1 MRGPVAD
8 LSGYVPSP
16 VERAHHAKSP
26 DQVQEISL
34 QDHPNTSNLCRY
46 ATLQTGS
53 IDECKRKP
61 NQYEEARKI
70 DFHET
75 LFNSTFFKRYW
86 FYLIVL
92 MPYFDFNINYIQI
105 CKIYYKSFKIYRSF
119 SSTVYYSKLNKIID
133 AYDIFKIST
142 FKQLQLR
149 YQVRFYIAEKS
160 FLSAVIYFFGLC
172 LEKSIDEST
181 WFGVLAWFVR

>member
-1 MRGPVAD
+1 MSELSKEITQSVSYSKLALKELEDYVIVVGKKIDEMQKKEGYSYCMRGPVAD
-8 LSGYVPSP
+8 LSGYVPST
-16 VERAHHAKSP
+16 VERAHHAKCP

-75 LFNSTFFKRYW
+75 LFNSTFFKRY
-86 FYLIVL
+86 
-92 MPYFDFNINYIQI
+92 
-105 CKIYYKSFKIYRSF
+105 
-119 SSTVYYSKLNKIID
+119 
-133 AYDIFKIST
+133 
-142 FKQLQLR
+142 
-149 YQVRFYIAEKS
+149 
-160 FLSAVIYFFGLC
+160 
-172 LEKSIDEST
+172 
-181 WFGVLAWFVR
+181 